1 LIFQRK
7 HSSQLYVCLP
17 LILIVQLNYLT
28 RIYIHSED
36 LMFLC
41 LIYQFVISAQN
52 QIYPFML
59 SFQLTDFTYL

>member
-1 LIFQRK
+1 
-7 HSSQLYVCLP
+7 
-17 LILIVQLNYLT
+17 
-28 RIYIHSED
+28 
-36 LMFLC
+36 MFLC